1 MTVPTATTSTQP
13 RRPWR
18 SVVAVLAGFVAVA
31 VLSLGT
37 DEVLHALQIYPP
49 WGQAMADSLFLLAT
63 AYRIVYGVVG
73 GYVTARLAP
82 DRPMK
87 HAVALGI
94 VGLVVSTL
102 GVVATIGKGPAFGPL
117 WYPIVIALTALPCAW
132 LGGVLYRPRVH

>member
-1 MTVPTATTSTQP
+1 MTVPTATRSTQP

-18 SVVAVLAGFVAVA
+18 SVVAVVAGFVAVA

-37 DEVLHALQIYPP
+37 DQVLHTLQIYPP

-82 DRPMK
+82 RSEERR
-87 HAVALGI
+87 
-94 VGLVVSTL
+94 VGKECRSRWS
-102 GVVATIGKGPAFGPL
+102 P
-117 WYPIVIALTALPCAW
+117 Y
-132 LGGVLYRPRVH
+132 H

>member
-1 MTVPTATTSTQP
+1 MTVPTATRSAQP

-37 DEVLHALQIYPP
+37 DQVLHALQIYPP

-73 GYVTARLAP
+73 GYVSARPAP
-82 DRPMK
+82 DRPLK
-87 HAVALGI
+87 RAVAPGCGCRA
-94 VGLVVSTL
+94 VRTL
-102 GVVATIGKGPAFGPL
+102 GVV
-117 WYPIVIALTALPCAW
+117 
-132 LGGVLYRPRVH
+132 